1 MYSFEDYKTYEKAKE
16 DMCAAEEKLC
26 KRACHVYIKIYEK
39 FLKEFAPEDGGW
51 ELERLYEACRMEV
64 GQVLAL
70 NFVRNIGGVKVEVAT
85 DDRVHIRS
93 YAIWSGESTYL
104 GYCFDAKFLWDEPE
118 LDSWIERSVKDA
130 EELRKKIQ
138 EKADAEAE
146 AKDRADYERLKA
158 KFGNG

>member
-1 MYSFEDYKTYEKAKE
+1 MYSIEDYKTYEKARE
-16 DMCAAEEKLC
+16 DMYAAEEKLC
-26 KRACHVYIKIYEK
+26 TRSCHVYIKIYEK
-39 FLKEFAPEDGGW
+39 FLKEFAPEDCSW
-51 ELERLYEACRMEV
+51 ELERLDEACRMTV
-64 GQVLAL
+64 GQVIAL
-70 NFVRNIGGVKVEVAT
+70 NFYRNIGGVKVEVAN
-85 DDRVHIRS
+85 DNRVHIRS
-93 YAIWSGESTYL
+93 YAMQSGDSTYL
-104 GYCFDAKFLWDEPE
+104 GYSFDAKFLWDESE